1 MKAKLIMNPKKVVEV
16 GLLLTAG
23 QLRRL
28 ETLMAKWNVKM
39 AVLPEPETP
48 YSNLTEWYSECSE
61 WYGS

>member
-1 MKAKLIMNPKKVVEV
+1 MKAKPIINPKKVVEV
-16 GLLLTAG
+16 GLCMTAG

-48 YSNLTEWYSECSE
+48 YTDLSEWYAECTE